1 MRVGIFVGCLIN
13 YVYPQIIDDTL
24 HVLRE
29 AHIEAV
35 IPPSQVC
42 CGTPVLAFGDIEA
55 ARKLARRNVD
65 SFRSA
70 GCDYII
76 TPCAS
81 CGRTLKH
88 EYEQLLE
95 SPAPP
100 LGAPALDVSEFL
112 CEFGE
117 LTFER
122 ADGPVTYHD
131 PCHLRWGQGVA
142 AEPRKLLTQSSHFVE
157 PSGEMTC
164 CGLGGAFH
172 VLYPE
177 IAESIGRK
185 KVESLSSLDIRE
197 VATGCPGC
205 VLQLNDLFAKSHIDK
220 KAVHTIE
227 VLARSLGKKESP

>member
-1 MRVGIFVGCLIN
+1 
-13 YVYPQIIDDTL
+13 
-24 HVLRE
+24 
-29 AHIEAV
+29 
-35 IPPSQVC
+35 
-42 CGTPVLAFGDIEA
+42 
-55 ARKLARRNVD
+55 
-65 SFRSA
+65 
-70 GCDYII
+70 
-76 TPCAS
+76 
-81 CGRTLKH
+81 
-88 EYEQLLE
+88 
-95 SPAPP
+95 
-100 LGAPALDVSEFL
+100 
-112 CEFGE
+112 
-117 LTFER
+117 
-122 ADGPVTYHD
+122 
-131 PCHLRWGQGVA
+131 VA